1 MRSTIGTKFL
11 RTLIAAGYLLMCL
24 LAVGIMYLWFYEW
37 KEIEALE
44 TENRRINAF
53 RQEVHLVYG
62 EMTGLS
68 LLGESVLEWEDEDLE
83 HYHIRRMAVDS
94 LLCRFKTVY
103 PAERIDSVRHLLESK
118 ENLLCS
124 IVEVLNKQEN
134 LNREIAKRVPFIAAK
149 STQEQPKKTKRKES
163 WSVA

>member
-83 HYHIRRMAVDS
+83 HYHI
-94 LLCRFKTVY
+94 T
-103 PAERIDSVRHLLESK
+103 HLYSFL
-118 ENLLCS
+118 
-124 IVEVLNKQEN
+124 
-134 LNREIAKRVPFIAAK
+134 
-149 STQEQPKKTKRKES
+149 
-163 WSVA
+163 